1 MIPSRVKT
9 AAAPKLAH
17 RNIPGVLFQL
27 ASRMR
32 WDLAVMAGL
41 CLMGLMLRMSPQQ
54 KDLVLMEE
62 ASLTVLGIA
71 VSVFVAF
78 RNTQAMNRWW
88 EARILW
94 GSIVNLSRHWRDTLR
109 GLLGSQADA
118 AATRQQLVA
127 LQALLC
133 WLLNF
138 ELRGTWRRDAR
149 QGADALCSQLAL
161 PLGLGLQDGLMHKAE
176 LIGRLHR
183 DGRINDW
190 GRDALLR
197 SSENFTYAL
206 GGLQRI
212 RNSPI
217 PATYDVF
224 IRLICWFY
232 GYAQFLNFANRGDV
246 VEGLV
251 LFLGFVTSERV
262 GAYVENP
269 FDQDGSSFCVPMDS
283 ICSTI
288 TGDLLGASDPLA
300 QLPISRDPSQWS

>member
-1 MIPSRVKT
+1 MSHSSARPV
-9 AAAPKLAH
+9 AAPKLAY
-17 RNIPGVLFQL
+17 RNVPRVLFQL

-32 WDLAVMAGL
+32 WDLVVMAVL
-41 CLMGLMLRMSPQQ
+41 CLIGLTLRMSDQLT
-54 KDLVLMEE
+54 DLVLMEG

-78 RNTQAMNRWW
+78 RNTQAINRWW
-88 EARILW
+88 ESRILW
-94 GSIVNLSRHWRDTLR
+94 GSIVNLCRHWRDTLR
-109 GLLGSQADA
+109 SLLGSQGDA
-118 AATRQQLVA
+118 AATQQQLVA

-149 QGADALCSQLAL
+149 QGADALCSRLAL
-161 PLGLGLQDGLMHKAE
+161 PLELGLQQGLMHKAD
-176 LIGRLHR
+176 LIARLHR

-197 SSENFTYAL
+197 SSESFTYAL

-246 VEGLV
+246 GEGLV
-251 LFLGFVTSERV
+251 IFLGFVTAERV

-288 TGDLLGASDPLA
+288 SGDLLGASDPLA
-300 QLPISRDPSQWS
+300 QLPISRDPSRWS

>member
-1 MIPSRVKT
+1 MIQSSARTV
-9 AAAPKLAH
+9 AAPKLAY
-17 RNIPGVLFQL
+17 RNVPRVLFQL

-32 WDLAVMAGL
+32 WDLAVMAVL
-41 CLMGLMLRMSPQQ
+41 CLIGLLLRLSVRL
-54 KDLVLMEE
+54 KDLVLMEG

-78 RNTQAMNRWW
+78 RNTQAINRWW

-94 GSIVNLSRHWRDTLR
+94 GAIVNLSRHWRDSLR
-109 GLLGSQADA
+109 CLLGSQAEA
-118 AATRQQLVA
+118 AATQQQLVA

-138 ELRGTWRRDAR
+138 ELRGTWRVDAR
-149 QGADALCSQLAL
+149 NGADALCHRLAL
-161 PLGLGLQDGLMHKAE
+161 PPELGLQQGLMHKADV
-176 LIGRLHR
+176 IARLHR

-197 SSENFTYAL
+197 SSESFTNAL

-246 VEGLV
+246 AEGLMV
-251 LFLGFVTSERV
+251 FLGFVIAERV

-269 FDQDGSSFCVPMDS
+269 FDQDGSSFCVLMDS
-283 ICSTI
+283 ICTTI
-288 TGDLLGASDPLA
+288 SNDLLGPSDPLA
-300 QLPISRDPSQWS
+300 QLPISRDPSRWS